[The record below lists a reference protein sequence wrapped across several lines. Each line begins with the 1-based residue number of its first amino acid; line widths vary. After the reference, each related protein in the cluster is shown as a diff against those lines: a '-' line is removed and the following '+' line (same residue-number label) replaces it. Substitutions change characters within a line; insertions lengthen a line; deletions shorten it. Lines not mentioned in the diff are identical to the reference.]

1 MADLS
6 LNFAPVAQYTPP
18 QAPAGMANPLA
29 MAGQIM
35 QMQQMQNQNKLFQQE
50 FAAKQAIGQ
59 IMSAAPS
66 IDEGLKQVTQSPYS
80 AFAGP
85 AVAAYRG
92 AEQAQSAIA
101 LQNTQR
107 QSILMEQ
114 YQKGAANVT
123 AALLPAM
130 ADPAKMF
137 DKQAAQ
143 ALSIYPKEM
152 QPTIKGYLDSVKQ
165 AVFAGIDPKDPGAQ
179 EQLRAR
185 LAGKLTGIV
194 PMEQLYGTTVNTDV
208 GTATQISRIP
218 PAWNPDQT
226 LKVIATLPKGRLGTV
241 NQETGLVERS
251 LSPEELANPTG
262 AAPAGAPAGAL
273 GPQRPASPAGNA
285 LGVPPPVAPAAQAQ
299 APAPASAAGSPYRFA
314 GEKITPDLLGTM
326 IQPSVTGTGL
336 NAYSGEVVPA
346 PTKQQKDQEQ
356 KLSEEYTGAGAS
368 RAESARQALGQLTIA
383 KTDIDQMIKDGIKPG
398 TGTPML
404 VELIKAGNRFA
415 ELTGSDMKLS
425 ETASAEDAMKQLG
438 RLSLSSAKTLINNP
452 QIAAESL
459 QKAIEANPSLSNS
472 ELGLKLVLSGVQSD
486 LQRELDK
493 REFLTQWK
501 NDPRNQ
507 GLLGNAEESFNKRF
521 PPEKYAETVLKEHGM
536 ILKNGELRF
545 ASPEALVQAVRD
557 GSLTPDQAKA
567 IRARQFPSGR

>member
-107 QSILMEQ
+107 QGALMEQ

-165 AVFAGIDPKDPGAQ
+165 AVFTGIDPKDPGAQ
-179 EQLRAR
+179 EQMRAR

-218 PAWNPDQT
+218 PTWNPDQT
-226 LKVIATLPKGRLGTV
+226 LKVIATVPKGRLGTV
-241 NQETGLVERS
+241 NPETGLVERS
-251 LSPEELANPTG
+251 LSPEELANPT
-262 AAPAGAPAGAL
+262 GAL

-285 LGVPPPVAPAAQAQ
+285 LGVPPPAAPAAQAPVA

-314 GEKITPDLLGTM
+314 GGQITPDM

-336 NAYSGEVVPA
+336 NAYSGQVVPA

>member
-107 QSILMEQ
+107 QGALMEQ

-165 AVFAGIDPKDPGAQ
+165 AVFTGIDPKDPGAQ
-179 EQLRAR
+179 EQMRAR

-208 GTATQISRIP
+208 GTGTQISRIP
-218 PAWNPDQT
+218 PPWNPDQT
-226 LKVIATLPKGRLGTV
+226 LKVIATVPKGRLGTV

-262 AAPAGAPAGAL
+262 AL

-285 LGVPPPVAPAAQAQ
+285 LGVPPPAAPAAQAPVA

-314 GEKITPDLLGTM
+314 GEQITPDM
-326 IQPSVTGTGL
+326 IQASVTGTGL
-336 NAYSGEVVPA
+336 NAYSGLVVPA

-521 PPEKYAETVLKEHGM
+521 PPEKYAETVLKAHGM

-545 ASPEALVQAVRD
+545 ASPEALVQAVRN

>member
-18 QAPAGMANPLA
+18 QAQAGMANPLA

-107 QSILMEQ
+107 QGALMEQ
-114 YQKGAANVT
+114 YQKGAANV
-123 AALLPAM
+123 AGALLPAM

-179 EQLRAR
+179 EQMRAR
-185 LAGKLTGIV
+185 LAGQLTGVV

-208 GTATQISRIP
+208 GTGTQISRIP
-218 PAWNPDQT
+218 PAWHPDQ
-226 LKVIATLPKGRLGTV
+226 KPQVIATVPKGRLGTV

-262 AAPAGAPAGAL
+262 AAPVGAPVGAL
-273 GPQRPASPAGNA
+273 GPQGAASPAGNA
-285 LGVPPPVAPAAQAQ
+285 LGVPAPASPAAQAPAAA
-299 APAPASAAGSPYRFA
+299 APAASAGSPYRFA
-314 GEKITPDLLGTM
+314 GGQITPDM

-336 NAYSGEVVPA
+336 NAYSGQVVPA

-368 RAESARQALGQLTIA
+368 RAESARQALSQLTIA
-383 KTDIDQMIKDGIKPG
+383 KADIDQMIKDGIKPG

>member
-107 QSILMEQ
+107 QGALMEQ

-165 AVFAGIDPKDPGAQ
+165 AVFTGIDPKDPGAQ
-179 EQLRAR
+179 EQMRAR

-218 PAWNPDQT
+218 PTWNPDQT
-226 LKVIATLPKGRLGTV
+226 LKVIATVPKGRLGTV

-262 AAPAGAPAGAL
+262 AL

-285 LGVPPPVAPAAQAQ
+285 LGVPPPAAPAAQAPVA

-314 GEKITPDLLGTM
+314 GGQITPDM

-336 NAYSGEVVPA
+336 NAYSGQVVPA

>member
-107 QSILMEQ
+107 QGALMEQ

-165 AVFAGIDPKDPGAQ
+165 AVFTGIDPKDPGAQ
-179 EQLRAR
+179 EQMRAR

-218 PAWNPDQT
+218 PTWNPDQT
-226 LKVIATLPKGRLGTV
+226 LKVIATVPKGRLGTV

-251 LSPEELANPTG
+251 LSPDELANPT
-262 AAPAGAPAGAL
+262 GAL

-285 LGVPPPVAPAAQAQ
+285 LGVPPPAAPAAQAPVA

-314 GEKITPDLLGTM
+314 GEQITPDM
-326 IQPSVTGTGL
+326 IQASVTGTGL
-336 NAYSGEVVPA
+336 NAYSGLVVPA